1 MELLLTDSFGSYLNQ
16 DIHNF
21 SDYHWNQFFF
31 FFNQIANKMYLF
43 ILPHFGSDTA
53 IIYKVTSDLS
63 YKVVE

>member
-1 MELLLTDSFGSYLNQ
+1 MELV
-16 DIHNF
+16 
-21 SDYHWNQFFF
+21 FFF